1 MKPVYLDNAATSH
14 PKPEAVYQAVENA
27 LRQGGSAGRGSHQ
40 HAQSTE
46 RLVFDLR
53 ELLMQLFNAPDSDRF
68 VFTVNATLAINQALF
83 GLLLPGDRVVT
94 TMVEHN
100 AVARPLRALQDRGV
114 EVVKVEADP
123 DTGIVDCIALQ
134 QACLAKPTRLVVVN
148 HCSNV
153 IGSLQDIEQ
162 LGPWC
167 REHGFLFMV
176 DASQTAGALPVDLQA
191 CAIDLFVAP
200 GINVCSALRERVF
213 SMSARGSS

>member
-100 AVARPLRALQDRGV
+100 AVARPLRALQ
-114 EVVKVEADP
+114 
-123 DTGIVDCIALQ
+123 
-134 QACLAKPTRLVVVN
+134 
-148 HCSNV
+148 
-153 IGSLQDIEQ
+153 GS
-162 LGPWC
+162 G
-167 REHGFLFMV
+167 G
-176 DASQTAGALPVDLQA
+176 
-191 CAIDLFVAP
+191 
-200 GINVCSALRERVF
+200 
-213 SMSARGSS
+213 